1 MQPGKNRS
9 RICYYDWE
17 GGKFAH
23 KYPDG
28 SFQLEDEPKLYIE
41 NGVVKPN
48 IKTSILNWLFFW
60 ASRMISSNLFSFARM
75 SGLYLRGFIFKLKIR

>member
-28 SFQLEDEPKLYIE
+28 CFQLEDEPKLYIE
-41 NGVVKPN
+41 NGVV
-48 IKTSILNWLFFW
+48 
-60 ASRMISSNLFSFARM
+60 
-75 SGLYLRGFIFKLKIR
+75 